1 MSNPNYVVHLFA
13 KGIELFPTNPVM
25 VYVPNNGTATMKL
38 YALIYLPTGRRVM
51 HKTESCTVVAN
62 TEIGAKRKFT
72 KLFGYVNWDLHI
84 VIEL

>member
-1 MSNPNYVVHLFA
+1 
-13 KGIELFPTNPVM
+13 M
-25 VYVPNNGTATMKL
+25 VYVPNNGTVTMKL

-51 HKTESCTVVAN
+51 RKMESCTVVAA
-62 TEIGAKRKFT
+62 TDIGAKRKFT